1 VRRSLST
8 GPDGPVFK
16 PTKTDKGRSISLL
29 SEAVDALKR
38 HCKRQAEERLKNSGL
53 WQDHELVFPSK
64 TGTLMQWSNLTKR
77 NFKSLL
83 NEVGLPQTVRF

>member
-1 VRRSLST
+1 MHLNGIASVRPKKDS
-8 GPDGPVFK
+8 
-16 PTKTDKGRSISLL
+16 
-29 SEAVDALKR
+29 
-38 HCKRQAEERLKNSGL
+38 KNSGL